1 MAFAQVVEMKK
12 LAQEKEKVLGLIQHG
27 DLLLSKFAKL
37 RVGDIILYDV
47 NTGTFEKIMHAE
59 IG

>member
-1 MAFAQVVEMKK
+1 MKK